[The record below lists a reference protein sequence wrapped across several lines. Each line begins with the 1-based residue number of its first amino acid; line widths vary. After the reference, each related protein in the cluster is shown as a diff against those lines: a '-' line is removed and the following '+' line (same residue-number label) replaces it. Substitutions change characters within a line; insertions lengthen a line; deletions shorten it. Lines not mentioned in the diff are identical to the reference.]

1 MEQATFNRMVTEF
14 NELNEKTNKLR
25 DFLLTKLDEVS
36 MDNLNRD
43 LLISQLKAMEAYQGI
58 LSIRIGLNNKESWSD
73 KPTSED
79 SNTTNKPNNETTSED
94 LSNSKDT
101 KTIENADEI
110 SE

>member
-14 NELNEKTNKLR
+14 EELHEKTNKLR
-25 DFLLTKLDEVS
+25 DFLLTKADKVP

-58 LSIRIGLNNKESWSD
+58 LSIRIGLNNQEGWLD
-73 KPTSED
+73 KPTSEI
-79 SNTTNKPNNETTSED
+79 SNKSDNETTSED
-94 LSNSKDT
+94 FSNTKDT
-101 KTIENADEI
+101 KITENANEV

>member
-14 NELNEKTNKLR
+14 EELNKKTNKLR
-25 DFLLTKLDEVS
+25 DFLLTKADKVP

-58 LSIRIGLNNKESWSD
+58 LSIRIGLNNQEGWLD
-73 KPTSED
+73 KPDSEI
-79 SNTTNKPNNETTSED
+79 SNKSDNETTSED
-94 LSNSKDT
+94 FSNTEDT
-101 KTIENADEI
+101 KITENTNEV

>member
-1 MEQATFNRMVTEF
+1 MEQATFNKMVTEF

-58 LSIRIGLNNKESWSD
+58 LSIRIGLNNKED
-73 KPTSED
+73 RRTSED
-79 SNTTNKPNNETTSED
+79 SNTTDKLDNETTSED
-94 LSNSKDT
+94 LSNFRDT
-101 KTIENADEI
+101 KTAENADEI

>member
-14 NELNEKTNKLR
+14 EELNEKTNKLR
-25 DFLLTKLDEVS
+25 DFLLTKVDKVP

-58 LSIRIGLNNKESWSD
+58 LSIRIGLNNQEGWLD
-73 KPTSED
+73 KTAPE
-79 SNTTNKPNNETTSED
+79 NTDNKLNNETNSED
-94 LSNSKDT
+94 LSNTKDT
-101 KTIENADEI
+101 KTTENVNEV

>member
-14 NELNEKTNKLR
+14 EELNEKTNKLR
-25 DFLLTKLDEVS
+25 DFLLTKIDKVP

-58 LSIRIGLNNKESWSD
+58 LSIRIGLNNQEGWLDKSD
-73 KPTSED
+73 SEI
-79 SNTTNKPNNETTSED
+79 SNKSDNETTAED
-94 LSNSKDT
+94 ISNTKDT
-101 KTIENADEI
+101 KITENTNEV